1 MIIRTIFSQK
11 NRICQIETLLRA
23 CAALELKLDISPLE
37 NTRKQ
42 DEGTW

>member
-11 NRICQIETLLRA
+11 NRICHIETLLRA
-23 CAALELKLDISPLE
+23 CAALDLQLDISPLE